1 MPRQSHR
8 FLVAVACAVASLAL
22 SGGSAT
28 AGDPPPATSGSLSVT
43 SDPGDSVGLGQ
54 SSSAA
59 TPNDSFLGASDW
71 TNSVVHLNVHTADG
85 HSWFLTF
92 GAPFDQQLLPG
103 TYDGATRFRGFGTA
117 GLDVSH
123 DSFGC
128 NQTTGSFTVLDAS
141 YAGYGYLLR
150 FHATF
155 EQHCEG
161 SAPALRGEIE
171 IVNPTP
177 PPAPTAS
184 LQLTIDPQG
193 QLTGHGAAI
202 VHGTV
207 SCSTVT
213 TFAPTIF
220 LDMSEQTKDG
230 GVSAQTFTYGGHLL
244 LSDAAALA
252 GDDLPADKHPV
263 RQGNGHPHRLDWHG
277 RSLVPPAHRH
287 RLGDERRAAQRGLS
301 RVTPGGPSARGNSRN
316 RRCSAGRR
324 TSAPWGSARAQTA
337 AAGTVAVRPRRYS
350 PSASPRSSVDRAA
363 VLEIGWCWG
372 LTFGSR
378 RRVSACFWALL
389 VRWLGAQF

>member
-1 MPRQSHR
+1 MPPQSHR
-8 FLVAVACAVASLAL
+8 FLVAVACAAVLFAL
-22 SGGSAT
+22 GGGSAR
-28 AGDPPPATSGSLSVT
+28 AGDPPFATSGSLIVE
-43 SDPGDSVGLGQ
+43 SDPGDSIGLGQ

-103 TYDGATRFRGFGTA
+103 TYEGATRFRGFGNA

-161 SAPALRGEIE
+161 ATPALRGEIDV
-171 IVNPTP
+171 VNPTP

-184 LQLTIDPQG
+184 LLLTVDPEG
-193 QLTGHGAAI
+193 QLIGHGAAI
-202 VHGTV
+202 VHGAV

-213 TFAPTIF
+213 NFAPTIF
-220 LDMSEQTKDG
+220 LDISVQTKEG
-230 GVSAQTFTYGGHLL
+230 AVSVQTFTYGDTYCSPTPQRWQATIYPPTNTPFAKGTATLTASTGMADPWYPLL
-244 LSDAAALA
+244 TDTASATTGVQL
-252 GDDLPADKHPV
+252 K
-263 RQGNGHPHRLDWHG
+263 
-277 RSLVPPAHRH
+277 
-287 RLGDERRAAQRGLS
+287 ER
-301 RVTPGGPSARGNSRN
+301 
-316 RRCSAGRR
+316 
-324 TSAPWGSARAQTA
+324 
-337 AAGTVAVRPRRYS
+337 
-350 PSASPRSSVDRAA
+350 
-363 VLEIGWCWG
+363 
-372 LTFGSR
+372 
-378 RRVSACFWALL
+378 
-389 VRWLGAQF
+389 